1 MGGSW
6 GGAGL
11 QGTLPGQWRPEVA
24 FCRQKAYGKV
34 EMLTLLIAMNP
45 TAASPTE
52 KWTQGLLSA
61 LPTEGNWDSQGW
73 LRLCRDFEGKTL
85 LSSRK
90 LNTNAYVCR
99 VGGDDFL

>member
-11 QGTLPGQWRPEVA
+11 QGTLPGQRRPEVA
-24 FCRQKAYGKV
+24 FCRQKAAREDGKV

-61 LPTEGNWDSQGW
+61 FPTEGTGTPKAGSGCVVI
-73 LRLCRDFEGKTL
+73 LRER
-85 LSSRK
+85 LSCPPV
-90 LNTNAYVCR
+90 N
-99 VGGDDFL
+99 